1 MGVLLTWV
9 VQVEAVR
16 LSGYMSRCLMLMC
29 KAHYLLP
36 LEKEGRFVRL
46 QQYLQ
51 HCSRFGLCVS
61 LPVFFSIPLLFSF
74 VLLRAFA
81 FQVSSFLLASFSL
94 TPLSILRQSAYQEL
108 FD

>member
-1 MGVLLTWV
+1 M
-9 VQVEAVR
+9 EAVR

-36 LEKEGRFVRL
+36 LEKEGRFGRVFGSSSICSIVRVL
-46 QQYLQ
+46 D
-51 HCSRFGLCVS
+51 FAFLC
-61 LPVFFSIPLLFSF
+61 LFFFSIPLLFSF

-94 TPLSILRQSAYQEL
+94 PPLSILRHSAYQEL